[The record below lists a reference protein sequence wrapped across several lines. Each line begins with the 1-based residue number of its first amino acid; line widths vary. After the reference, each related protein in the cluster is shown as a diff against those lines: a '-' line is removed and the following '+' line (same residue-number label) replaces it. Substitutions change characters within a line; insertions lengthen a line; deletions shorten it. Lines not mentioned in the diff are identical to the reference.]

1 MINAVRRLIWR
12 AQAIREA
19 RMMINS
25 GVTAADL
32 VELTTE
38 LEKMRKAGASDAE
51 LEEERRMLSQL
62 MLLRADL
69 RGKSDRS

>member
-12 AQAIREA
+12 AQAITGA
-19 RMMINS
+19 RTMINS

-38 LEKMRKAGASDAE
+38 PEKMRKAGASDAE
-51 LEEERRMLSQL
+51 LEEERKMLSQL

>member
-25 GVTAADL
+25 GGTAEDR
-32 VELTTE
+32 VELTKE
-38 LEKMRKAGASDAE
+38 RGKRRKAGASDAE
-51 LEEERRMLSQL
+51 LEEERKMLSQL
-62 MLLRADL
+62 MLLGADL

>member
-1 MINAVRRLIWR
+1 
-12 AQAIREA
+12 
-19 RMMINS
+19 MMINS

-51 LEEERRMLSQL
+51 LEEERKMLSQL

-69 RGKSDRS
+69 RGKRERS